1 MDEENVLPVTEIPDA
16 IPPPKNTKIA
26 PIMRNAL
33 RTKKSQDDIEAKEL
47 TKDRDAKDLS
57 KEFTKDLTKDL
68 SKDLTKD
75 REDKELTKE
84 LAKDREDKARLKALA
99 RELEMKE
106 LTKELTKERE
116 VKEREKA
123 KVREAKEREAKE
135 REDELTNA
143 IEKFKLEQEHFKR
156 AKQQLEKLHTK
167 LQASESESE
176 SEESVDTPPPKSSG
190 KKPVSSVS
198 PVASPPSEQPY
209 ICPGCYNCNWTG
221 YATSEPERCIL
232 YR

>member
-33 RTKKSQDDIEAKEL
+33 RTKKSQDDIEAK
-47 TKDRDAKDLS
+47 DLS
-57 KEFTKDLTKDL
+57 KE
-68 SKDLTKD
+68 LTKD
-75 REDKELTKE
+75 REDKELTKDREAKELTKE

-99 RELEMKE
+99 RELEM
-106 LTKELTKERE
+106 KELTKERE

>member
-106 LTKELTKERE
+106 LTKERE

-190 KKPVSSVS
+190 KKPVPSVS

>member
-75 REDKELTKE
+75 REEKELTKE

-198 PVASPPSEQPY
+198 PVASSPSEQPY

>member
-1 MDEENVLPVTEIPDA
+1 
-16 IPPPKNTKIA
+16 
-26 PIMRNAL
+26 
-33 RTKKSQDDIEAKEL
+33 
-47 TKDRDAKDLS
+47 
-57 KEFTKDLTKDL
+57 
-68 SKDLTKD
+68 
-75 REDKELTKE
+75 
-84 LAKDREDKARLKALA
+84 
-99 RELEMKE
+99 MKE

-190 KKPVSSVS
+190 KKPVPSVS

>member
-106 LTKELTKERE
+106 LTKERE

-135 REDELTNA
+135 REDGLTNA

>member
-16 IPPPKNTKIA
+16 IPAPKNTKIA

-33 RTKKSQDDIEAKEL
+33 RSKKSQDDGEAKESDAKDLSKELTKDREAKDREAKEL
-47 TKDRDAKDLS
+47 TKDRDAKEREA
-57 KEFTKDLTKDL
+57 KE
-68 SKDLTKD
+68 
-75 REDKELTKE
+75 RE
-84 LAKDREDKARLKALA
+84 AKDREDKARLKALT

>member
-106 LTKELTKERE
+106 LTKELTTERE

>member
-99 RELEMKE
+99 RELEM
-106 LTKELTKERE
+106 KELTKERE